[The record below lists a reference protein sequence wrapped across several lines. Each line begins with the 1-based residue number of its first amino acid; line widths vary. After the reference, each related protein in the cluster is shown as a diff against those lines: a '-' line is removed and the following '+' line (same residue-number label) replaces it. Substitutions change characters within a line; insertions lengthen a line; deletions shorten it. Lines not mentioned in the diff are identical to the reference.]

1 MANATVAKG
10 SPGEIVRLGKHDNE
24 KTDSLLKLR
33 IRRFFKHRMAVLGV
47 LLLTMVV
54 LYVTAGSLLMT
65 EAEANKTKLTN
76 KFGPP
81 TAENLFGTDGLGR
94 DIMGRTIYG
103 GQISLMIGVT
113 SVIISITIGTTVGLV
128 SGYFGGFIDMILMRL
143 VEALLCIPSLVLL
156 IVIQPVLIQNAT
168 TTFNVLG
175 RQLSVTVVAI
185 ILIIGLLSW
194 LQLARIVRSMV
205 LSLKEQEF
213 VTAAHMV
220 GASDFRIIFTHILP
234 NCVAPIVVT
243 ATLGIGGAII
253 GETAL
258 GFLGFGVQE
267 PTATWGNILSV
278 ARNHVDDYPW
288 IWMAPGLLITMT
300 VLSINFIG
308 DGLRDAFDPRSI
320 R

>member
-1 MANATVAKG
+1 M
-10 SPGEIVRLGKHDNE
+10 
-24 KTDSLLKLR
+24 
-33 IRRFFKHRMAVLGV
+33 
-47 LLLTMVV
+47 
-54 LYVTAGSLLMT
+54 Y
-65 EAEANKTKLTN
+65 
-76 KFGPP
+76 
-81 TAENLFGTDGLGR
+81 
-94 DIMGRTIYG
+94 
-103 GQISLMIGVT
+103 
-113 SVIISITIGTTVGLV
+113 
-128 SGYFGGFIDMILMRL
+128 
-143 VEALLCIPSLVLL
+143 PSLVLL

-185 ILIIGLLSW
+185 ILIIGMLSW

-205 LSLKEQEF
+205 LSIKEQEF

-288 IWMAPGLLITMT
+288 IWMAPGL
-300 VLSINFIG
+300 
-308 DGLRDAFDPRSI
+308 
-320 R
+320 